1 MSITEITGPSIMAG
15 SGIDAVESR
24 MKQIE
29 GLIGNIQ
36 TRRAAALS
44 AKPSLPVDPLG
55 DADAPK
61 PFQFYLKQAAAP
73 SALNQSA
80 EQKNLSVN
88 ERFQSVQ
95 PLVEGLSQRYG
106 VDKSL
111 INAVIQQESGFNP
124 LAVSKAGATGLMQLM
139 PGTAKHLGVSNPTDP
154 AQNLEGGV
162 RYLKGLIDQFSGNI
176 PLALAAYNA
185 GAGAVNRHK
194 GIPPYKETQNYVRNI
209 LSMYLKSK
217 QGESIPG

>member
-1 MSITEITGPSIMAG
+1 MMGA

-29 GLIGNIQ
+29 GLINNIR
-36 TRRAAALS
+36 TRRMAALS
-44 AKPSLPVDPLG
+44 AQPSLPVDPLANTVEG
-55 DADAPK
+55 PK
-61 PFQFYLKQAAAP
+61 PFQFYLKQAANTSQP
-73 SALNQSA
+73 SGHT
-80 EQKNLSVN
+80 SVN
-88 ERFQSVQ
+88 ERFQSYQ
-95 PLVEGLSQRYG
+95 PIVEGLSQRYG
-106 VDKSL
+106 VDKNL

-139 PGTAKHLGVSNPTDP
+139 PATAKGLGVTNPTDP
-154 AQNLEGGV
+154 AQNLDGGV
-162 RYLKGLIDQFSGNI
+162 RYLKGLLDQFNGNI

-185 GAGAVNRHK
+185 GAGAVNKYK

-217 QGESIPG
+217 QDLSS